1 MKQLESSVENSF
13 VRKCKKL
20 KVTQIKLG
28 YDTLPD
34 RMALI
39 PGDIIFIEFKRPGED
54 LRKNQEATVKKLRR
68 LGFKVYVIDNNKDAI
83 NLAVRLSEAK

>member
-20 KVTQIKLG
+20 NVLQLKLG

-39 PGDIIFIEFKRPGED
+39 PGDIVFIEFKRPGEK
-54 LRKNQEATVKKLRR
+54 LRKNQQVTVDRLKR
-68 LGFKVYVIDNNKDAI
+68 LGFKVYVIDNSKDAI
-83 NLAVRLSEAK
+83 NLAIKLSEAK